1 MTELQY
7 IQRIEE
13 LQEHIVKLEEEYDQ
27 LQMEYMDLERYCE
40 KLEQG
45 E

>member
-13 LQEHIVKLEEEYDQ
+13 LQGHIVKLEEEYDQ
-27 LQMEYMDLERYCE
+27 LQREYMDLERYCE